1 MLELDQFRDVY
12 FQECEELLG
21 SLEVQLM
28 ALQEGAEAGEV
39 IQEAFRA
46 IHSIKGGAGALQL
59 RRIGAFAHNFEAL
72 FDKIRSGAVTLNT
85 DLVDLS
91 LHAFDMLAD
100 LIAAE
105 RSGTD
110 TEPGTEDHI
119 AEALQEAAA
128 DPPKSDGD
136 ERTDEN
142 AGPAGALQANART
155 LYHIAFRPS
164 SDCLKRG
171 NEPLYLIR
179 ALKALGHLT
188 VSADHDAL
196 PVLEEIDPQAV
207 YLAWHFELETDA
219 GRDAIS
225 EIFEFVADDSDL
237 SITAQSGPET
247 ANQDRNAPDDGSP
260 DAGSSTDGVHIS
272 VAGNTSQKPEN
283 PAREPSSPARRAN
296 SQFAGTTSVRVD
308 LDRVDRLVNMVGELV
323 IAHSTVLQHVDDRLQ
338 VTHPQLVHEL
348 SQFLQH
354 TQTLQDNVMAIR
366 ALPVRSIFARMPRL
380 VRDLGE
386 QTGKRIRLK
395 TRGESTEIDKTV
407 IEKLS
412 DPLVHMIRNAI
423 DHGIETVEERQALG
437 KPPEGTITLSAEQ
450 IGGRIIIRVRDDG
463 RGIDRERMRRVAVDK
478 NLIAPDANLSD
489 EEIENLVFLP
499 GFSTARSVSDIS
511 GRGVGMD
518 VVHQNI
524 QKLGGR
530 VSMRSQPGR
539 GSTITLALPLTL
551 AVMDGMIVRC
561 GDFVYVIPLANI
573 IQSLS
578 PRPEEIGTL
587 PDTGDV
593 LRFRDQYVKL
603 VDLNDAFGTQSAA
616 ANDNQLIIIVEAE
629 AGGVVGIVVEEILG
643 QEQVVIKSLEE
654 NFSHVRGIAGATIMG
669 DGRVALILDVT
680 AVGKLGSN
688 RSKAG
693 QALEPGEPKLQE
705 LSA

>member
-1 MLELDQFRDVY
+1 MLELDQFRHVY
-12 FQECEELLG
+12 FQECEDLLG

-28 ALQEGAEAGEV
+28 ALQEGAEAEDV
-39 IQEAFRA
+39 IQETFRA
-46 IHSIKGGAGALQL
+46 IHSIKGGAGALQFK
-59 RRIGAFAHNFEAL
+59 RIGAFAHNFEAL
-72 FDKIRSGAVTLNT
+72 FDKIRSGETTLNP
-85 DLVDLS
+85 DLVTLS

-105 RSGTD
+105 QSGTEIE
-110 TEPGTEDHI
+110 TGIEDHI
-119 AEALQEAAA
+119 SEALQEAIGDKQKSSREDRAEADMEASGAA
-128 DPPKSDGD
+128 KP
-136 ERTDEN
+136 
-142 AGPAGALQANART
+142 GAPT
-155 LYHIAFRPS
+155 LYQIAFRPPPDS
-164 SDCLKRG
+164 MTRG

-179 ALKALGHLT
+179 ALKTLGRLS
-188 VSADHDAL
+188 VSADQDDL
-196 PVLEEIDPQAV
+196 PPLEDIDPHAS
-207 YLAWHFELETDA
+207 YLAWNFELETDA
-219 GRDAIS
+219 GPDAVS
-225 EIFEFVADDSDL
+225 EIFEFVADDSSL
-237 SITAQSGPET
+237 SITALNGSENSDDGRT
-247 ANQDRNAPDDGSP
+247 APADPAPDDRQSAEEEVISESGSRAQGAAKSAANASP
-260 DAGSSTDGVHIS
+260 DMNET
-272 VAGNTSQKPEN
+272 
-283 PAREPSSPARRAN
+283 N
-296 SQFAGTTSVRVD
+296 SRYFGATSVRVD

-323 IAHSTVLQHVDDRLQ
+323 IAYSTVLQHVDDRLR

-348 SQFLQH
+348 SQFIQH
-354 TQTLQDNVMAIR
+354 TQTLQDSVMAIR
-366 ALPVRSIFARMPRL
+366 AQPVRSIFARMPRL
-380 VRDLGE
+380 VRDLSD
-386 QTGKRIRLK
+386 QTGKRVRLK
-395 TRGESTEIDKTV
+395 TKGEATEIDKTV

-450 IGGRIIIRVRDDG
+450 VGGRIIIRVRDDG
-463 RGIDRERMRRVAVDK
+463 RGIDRESMRQVAVDK
-478 NLIAPDANLSD
+478 NLIAPDAVLSD

-499 GFSTARSVSDIS
+499 GFSTARTVSDIS

-530 VSMRSQPGR
+530 VSMRSEPGR
-539 GSTITLALPLTL
+539 GSTVTLALPLTL
-551 AVMDGMIVRC
+551 AVMDGMIVRS

-593 LRFRDQYVKL
+593 LRFRDEYVKL
-603 VDLNDAFGTQSAA
+603 VDLNDAFGAGSTA
-616 ANDNQLIIIVEAE
+616 ANDNQLVIIVEAE

-680 AVGKLGSN
+680 AVGKLGNN

-693 QALEPGEPKLQE
+693 QAVEPGQPELQE
-705 LSA
+705 ITA

>member
-1 MLELDQFRDVY
+1 MLELDQFRHVY
-12 FQECEELLG
+12 FQECEDLLG

-28 ALQEGAEAGEV
+28 ALQEGAEADDV
-39 IQEAFRA
+39 IQETFRA
-46 IHSIKGGAGALQL
+46 IHSIKGGAGALQFK
-59 RRIGAFAHNFEAL
+59 RIGAFAHNFEAL
-72 FDKIRSGAVTLNT
+72 FDKIRSGETALNPGLVTL
-85 DLVDLS
+85 S
-91 LHAFDMLAD
+91 LNAFDMLAD

-105 RSGTD
+105 QSGSEI
-110 TEPGTEDHI
+110 EPGIEDHI
-119 AEALQEAAA
+119 SEALQEAIGNQQKSAREDRA
-128 DPPKSDGD
+128 DKGMEVSSASKP
-136 ERTDEN
+136 
-142 AGPAGALQANART
+142 GAQT
-155 LYHIAFRPS
+155 HYQISFRPPPDS
-164 SDCLKRG
+164 MQRG

-179 ALKALGHLT
+179 ALKALGRLS
-188 VSADHDAL
+188 VKADLDDI
-196 PVLEEIDPQAV
+196 PPLEEIDPQAV
-207 YLAWHFELETDA
+207 YLAWNFELETSAGPDA
-219 GRDAIS
+219 VS

-237 SITAQSGPET
+237 SVTVVNEADISDEDQIAPGDRTLDDRQSAEEARDSETGSGSRGAAKSTAKP
-247 ANQDRNAPDDGSP
+247 SP
-260 DAGSSTDGVHIS
+260 DSDET
-272 VAGNTSQKPEN
+272 
-283 PAREPSSPARRAN
+283 N
-296 SQFAGTTSVRVD
+296 SRYFGATSVRVD

-323 IAHSTVLQHVDDRLQ
+323 IAYSTVLQHVDDRLRT
-338 VTHPQLVHEL
+338 THPQLVHEL

-354 TQTLQDNVMAIR
+354 TQTLQDSVMAIR
-366 ALPVRSIFARMPRL
+366 AQPVRSIFARMPRL
-380 VRDLGE
+380 VRDLAE
-386 QTGKRIRLK
+386 KTGKGVRLK
-395 TRGESTEIDKTV
+395 TKGEATEIDKTV

-412 DPLVHMIRNAI
+412 DPLVHMIRNAV
-423 DHGIETVEERQALG
+423 DHGIEPLEERQALG

-450 IGGRIIIRVRDDG
+450 VGGRIIIRVRDDG
-463 RGIDRERMRRVAVDK
+463 RGIDRERMRQVAVDK
-478 NLIAPDANLSD
+478 NLIAPDATLSE
-489 EEIENLVFLP
+489 EEIENLIFLP
-499 GFSTARSVSDIS
+499 GFSTARTVSDIS

-530 VSMRSQPGR
+530 VSMRSEPGR

-551 AVMDGMIVRC
+551 AVMDGMIVRS

-603 VDLNDAFGTQSAA
+603 VDLNDAFGADSAA
-616 ANDNQLIIIVEAE
+616 ANDNQLVIIVEAD

-680 AVGKLGSN
+680 AIGKLGSKRPN
-688 RSKAG
+688 AGAAIEPEKA
-693 QALEPGEPKLQE
+693 ELQE

>member
-1 MLELDQFRDVY
+1 MLELDQFRHVY
-12 FQECEELLG
+12 FQECEDLLG

-28 ALQEGAEAGEV
+28 ALQEGAEADDV
-39 IQEAFRA
+39 IQETFRA
-46 IHSIKGGAGALQL
+46 IHSIKGGAGALQFK
-59 RRIGAFAHNFEAL
+59 RIAAFAHNFEAL
-72 FDKIRSGAVTLNT
+72 FDKIRSGETALNPGLVTL
-85 DLVDLS
+85 S
-91 LHAFDMLAD
+91 LNAFDMLAD

-105 RSGTD
+105 QSGSEI
-110 TEPGTEDHI
+110 EPGIEDHI
-119 AEALQEAAA
+119 SEALQEAIGNQQKSAREDRA
-128 DPPKSDGD
+128 DKGMEVS
-136 ERTDEN
+136 N
-142 AGPAGALQANART
+142 ASKPDAQT
-155 LYHIAFRPS
+155 HYQITFRPPPDS
-164 SDCLKRG
+164 MQRG

-179 ALKALGHLT
+179 ALKALGRLS
-188 VSADHDAL
+188 VKADLDDI
-196 PVLEEIDPQAV
+196 PPLEEIDPQAV
-207 YLAWHFELETDA
+207 YLAWNFELETSAGPDA
-219 GRDAIS
+219 VS

-237 SITAQSGPET
+237 SVTAVNEVDISDEDQIAPG
-247 ANQDRNAPDDGSP
+247 DRAPDDRQSAEEARDSETGSGSRGAAKSTAKPSP
-260 DAGSSTDGVHIS
+260 DSDET
-272 VAGNTSQKPEN
+272 
-283 PAREPSSPARRAN
+283 N
-296 SQFAGTTSVRVD
+296 SRYFGATSVRVD

-323 IAHSTVLQHVDDRLQ
+323 IAYSTVLQHVDDRLRT
-338 VTHPQLVHEL
+338 THPQLVHEL

-354 TQTLQDNVMAIR
+354 TQTLQDSVMAIR
-366 ALPVRSIFARMPRL
+366 AQPVRSIFARMPRL
-380 VRDLGE
+380 VRDLAE
-386 QTGKRIRLK
+386 KTGKGVRLK
-395 TRGESTEIDKTV
+395 TKGEATEIDKTV

-412 DPLVHMIRNAI
+412 DPLVHMIRNAV
-423 DHGIETVEERQALG
+423 DHGIEPLEERQALG

-450 IGGRIIIRVRDDG
+450 VGGRIIIRVRDDG
-463 RGIDRERMRRVAVDK
+463 RGIDRERMRQVAVDK
-478 NLIAPDANLSD
+478 NLIAPDATLSE
-489 EEIENLVFLP
+489 EEIENLIFLP
-499 GFSTARSVSDIS
+499 GFSTARTVSDIS

-530 VSMRSQPGR
+530 VSMRSEPGR

-551 AVMDGMIVRC
+551 AVMDGMIVRS

-603 VDLNDAFGTQSAA
+603 VDLNDAFGADSAA
-616 ANDNQLIIIVEAE
+616 ANDNQLVIIVEAD

-680 AVGKLGSN
+680 AIGKLGSKRPN
-688 RSKAG
+688 AGAAIEPDKA
-693 QALEPGEPKLQE
+693 ELQE

>member
-1 MLELDQFRDVY
+1 LDQFRHVY
-12 FQECEELLG
+12 FQECEDLLG

-28 ALQEGAEAGEV
+28 ALQEGAAADDV
-39 IQEAFRA
+39 IQETFRA
-46 IHSIKGGAGALQL
+46 IHSIKGGAGALQFK
-59 RRIGAFAHNFEAL
+59 RIGAFAHNFEAL
-72 FDKIRSGAVTLNT
+72 FDKIRSGETALNP
-85 DLVDLS
+85 DLVTLS

-105 RSGTD
+105 QSGA
-110 TEPGTEDHI
+110 EIELGIEDHI
-119 AEALQEAAA
+119 SEALQEAIGTEQ
-128 DPPKSDGD
+128 KSAREDRA
-136 ERTDEN
+136 E
-142 AGPAGALQANART
+142 AGREVSGASEPDAPT
-155 LYHIAFRPS
+155 LYRITFRPPTDS
-164 SDCLKRG
+164 ITRG

-179 ALKALGHLT
+179 ALKTLGRLS
-188 VSADHDAL
+188 VSADQDSL
-196 PVLEEIDPQAV
+196 PLLEDIDPQAS
-207 YLAWHFELETDA
+207 YLAWNFELETGA
-219 GRDAIS
+219 GPEAIA
-225 EIFEFVADDSDL
+225 EMFEFVADDSDL
-237 SITAQSGPET
+237 SITALNESE
-247 ANQDRNAPDDGSP
+247 NADDGRTASADPASNERKSVEEGETSEAGGGSQGAAKSAANPNP
-260 DAGSSTDGVHIS
+260 DMNES
-272 VAGNTSQKPEN
+272 
-283 PAREPSSPARRAN
+283 N
-296 SQFAGTTSVRVD
+296 SRYFGATSVRVD

-323 IAHSTVLQHVDDRLQ
+323 IAYSTVLQHVDDRLRM
-338 VTHPQLVHEL
+338 THPQLVHEL
-348 SQFLQH
+348 SQFIQH
-354 TQTLQDNVMAIR
+354 TQTLQDSVMAIR
-366 ALPVRSIFARMPRL
+366 AQPVRSIFARMPRL
-380 VRDLGE
+380 VRDLSD
-386 QTGKRIRLK
+386 QTGKRVRLK
-395 TRGESTEIDKTV
+395 TKGESTEIDKTV

-680 AVGKLGSN
+680 AIGKLGGKRPN
-688 RSKAG
+688 AG
-693 QALEPGEPKLQE
+693 TVAEPGVAELQE
-705 LSA
+705 ISA

>member
-1 MLELDQFRDVY
+1 MLELDQFRHVY
-12 FQECEELLG
+12 FQECEDLLG

-28 ALQEGAEAGEV
+28 ALQEGAEADDV
-39 IQEAFRA
+39 IQETFRA
-46 IHSIKGGAGALQL
+46 IHSIKGGAGALQFK
-59 RRIGAFAHNFEAL
+59 RIGAFAHNFEAL
-72 FDKIRSGAVTLNT
+72 FDKIRSGETALNPGLVTL
-85 DLVDLS
+85 S
-91 LHAFDMLAD
+91 LNAFDMLAD

-105 RSGTD
+105 QSGSEI
-110 TEPGTEDHI
+110 EPGIEDHI
-119 AEALQEAAA
+119 SEALQEAIGNQQKSAREDRA
-128 DPPKSDGD
+128 DKGMEVSSASKPDAQTHYQIS
-136 ERTDEN
+136 
-142 AGPAGALQANART
+142 
-155 LYHIAFRPS
+155 FRPPPDS
-164 SDCLKRG
+164 MQRG

-179 ALKALGHLT
+179 ALKALGRLS
-188 VSADHDAL
+188 VKADLDDI
-196 PVLEEIDPQAV
+196 PPLEEIDPRAV
-207 YLAWHFELETDA
+207 YLAWNFELETSAGPDA
-219 GRDAIS
+219 VS

-237 SITAQSGPET
+237 SVTVVNEADISDEDQIAPGDRTLDDRQSAEEARDSETGSGSRGAAKSTAKP
-247 ANQDRNAPDDGSP
+247 SP
-260 DAGSSTDGVHIS
+260 DSDET
-272 VAGNTSQKPEN
+272 
-283 PAREPSSPARRAN
+283 N
-296 SQFAGTTSVRVD
+296 SRYFGATSVRVD

-323 IAHSTVLQHVDDRLQ
+323 IAYSTVLQHVDDRLRT
-338 VTHPQLVHEL
+338 THPQLVHEL

-354 TQTLQDNVMAIR
+354 TQTLQDSVMAIR
-366 ALPVRSIFARMPRL
+366 AQPVRSIFARMPRL
-380 VRDLGE
+380 VRDLAE
-386 QTGKRIRLK
+386 KTGKGVRLK
-395 TRGESTEIDKTV
+395 TKGEATEIDKTV

-412 DPLVHMIRNAI
+412 DPLVHMIRNAV
-423 DHGIETVEERQALG
+423 DHGIEPLEERQALG

-450 IGGRIIIRVRDDG
+450 VGGRIIIRVRDDG
-463 RGIDRERMRRVAVDK
+463 RGIDRERMRQVAVDK
-478 NLIAPDANLSD
+478 NLIAPDATLSE
-489 EEIENLVFLP
+489 EEIENLIFLP
-499 GFSTARSVSDIS
+499 GFSTARTVSDIS

-539 GSTITLALPLTL
+539 GSTITLTLPLTL
-551 AVMDGMIVRC
+551 AVMDGMIVRS

-603 VDLNDAFGTQSAA
+603 VDLNDAFGADSAA
-616 ANDNQLIIIVEAE
+616 ANDNQLVIIVEAD

-680 AVGKLGSN
+680 AIGKLGSKRPN
-688 RSKAG
+688 AGAAIEPEKA
-693 QALEPGEPKLQE
+693 ELQE